1 VLINGGIDRV
11 RIQAH
16 FIASHQ
22 VAIPWLNAEG
32 CATTQVHGCAKGKA
46 QEKLSCSHETLQ
58 TSATALWSKIL
69 YITLWRKVSTVKQ
82 WQLPLPRPPVFR
94 LP

>member
-1 VLINGGIDRV
+1 VLINGGIDGV

-32 CATTQVHGCAKGKA
+32 RATTQVHGCAKGKA
-46 QEKLSCSHETLQ
+46 
-58 TSATALWSKIL
+58 
-69 YITLWRKVSTVKQ
+69 
-82 WQLPLPRPPVFR
+82 
-94 LP
+94 